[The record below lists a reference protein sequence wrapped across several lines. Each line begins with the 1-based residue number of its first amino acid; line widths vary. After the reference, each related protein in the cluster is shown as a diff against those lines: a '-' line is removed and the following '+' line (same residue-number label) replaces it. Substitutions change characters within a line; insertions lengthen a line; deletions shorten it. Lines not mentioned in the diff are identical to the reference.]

1 MREIA
6 DSTFGKCLRAVP
18 IAIVASAA
26 VAASAAYAKSVDNL
40 VFVSPTELPAMVRQ
54 GGDAMFLHPTVDG
67 RTLLY
72 VEQGNGTV
80 LAVLD
85 VTDPGHVKAAGSVQL
100 GASGAFDFV
109 SALGQQAELIRFRQ
123 GQQQAVL
130 DLHKITTPMLKQLP
144 GLTLRGQTMLLGGD
158 GFMVSTPLVADTQP
172 TRDYQ
177 VVDTANS
184 RELDRVFNV
193 KQVRQEIA
201 NKDTG
206 TTFLLADSGLYLI
219 RRPAVEADL
228 QFRQSISPN

>member
-1 MREIA
+1 M
-6 DSTFGKCLRAVP
+6 
-18 IAIVASAA
+18 
-26 VAASAAYAKSVDNL
+26 
-40 VFVSPTELPAMVRQ
+40 
-54 GGDAMFLHPTVDG
+54 
-67 RTLLY
+67 
-72 VEQGNGTV
+72 
-80 LAVLD
+80 
-85 VTDPGHVKAAGSVQL
+85 
-100 GASGAFDFV
+100 
-109 SALGQQAELIRFRQ
+109 
-123 GQQQAVL
+123 
-130 DLHKITTPMLKQLP
+130 
-144 GLTLRGQTMLLGGD
+144 
-158 GFMVSTPLVADTQP
+158 STPLVADTQP